1 MTQANREVQLVNA
14 LSGLVDNY
22 YEIHSNEEN
31 CPACGNEY
39 IADTHGL
46 TPSIHDETCPL
57 AIAIKLIA
65 PSLDQD
71 TGITP
76 QTLREALYA
85 FRFLPSAVLSVDLY
99 DIGQEWEGVIV
110 HTPEH
115 SWVIG
120 VHGEDPEWDAN
131 GYLDWSMYTTG
142 TDPAVRQYIESPA
155 HTPVDGTDRT
165 LTFTAGNT
173 HLYLDEYLGMG
184 VANDSKGWSLEQMV
198 WKIGQVIQSGEI
210 QQDLS
215 GPIVAPCSCWCVHD
229 ASHYCHDN
237 CPRCE
242 MLWVSQM
249 ERDHTTQ

>member
-76 QTLREALYA
+76 EILREQLNRYRQE
-85 FRFLPSAVLSVDLY
+85 FPGVL
-99 DIGQEWEGVIV
+99 DITSPTDIDGVIIF
-110 HTPEH
+110 TPDY
-115 SWVIG
+115 SWYFGI
-120 VHGEDPEWDAN
+120 HGENPEWDGN
-131 GYLDWSMYTTG
+131 GYLDWNMHTTG
-142 TDPAVRQYIESPA
+142 RDDSRLDIGYST
-155 HTPVDGTDRT
+155 
-165 LTFTAGNT
+165 
-173 HLYLDEYLGMG
+173 LYLDEYLGMG
-184 VANDSKGWSLEQMV
+184 VANDSKGWSLEKMV
-198 WKIGQVIQSGEI
+198 AKIAQVVLTREI

-215 GPIVAPCSCWCVHD
+215 GPIVAPCTYTCVHD
-229 ASHYCHDN
+229 AAHFCHDN

-249 ERDHTTQ
+249 ERDHNTQ